1 MLVPVEVRPSKIFG
15 RGLFALYPIRRGTFL
30 CSFSMDA
37 KLITEA
43 EFLQAVAE
51 DRQPIVRTGTRY
63 IGKYFTY
70 TETPDAQLNFFNHAS
85 EPNCLVCCGVVIS
98 LRDIDVDVELTI
110 DYRTLID
117 DTDLGVYNDA
127 STGTTIKGFNAKQTL
142 LRTAKQLVELA
153 ESLDETWD
161 AVSKLTG

>member
-15 RGLFALYPIRRGTFL
+15 RGLFALQQIRRGTFL

-43 EFLQAVAE
+43 EFLEAVAE

-70 TETPDAQLNFFNHAS
+70 TETPEAQLNFFNHAF
-85 EPNCLVCCGVVIS
+85 EPNCLVCCGVVIAQ
-98 LRDIDVDVELTI
+98 RDIAIDQELTI
-110 DYRTLID
+110 DYRSLID
-117 DTDLGVYNDA
+117 DTDIGVYNDA
-127 STGTTIKGFNAKQTL
+127 GSGTTIKGFSAKQTL
-142 LRTAKQLVELA
+142 LRTAKQLLELA
-153 ESLDETWD
+153 ELLDDDWQ
-161 AVSKLTG
+161 G